1 MRTHHRLLIAAAIAL
16 CATPLPADTPPADA
30 PSPAYSL
37 LIDVPGYN
45 HAGTVVA
52 PMWPL
57 TDWLGASVEDGGE
70 WAIIRR
76 GRQVVYL
83 QLPRSMWTGAL
94 PIVPL
99 RTVAESVGAQVRY
112 HGAGSEIGAQLGHI
126 PVVELT
132 LEGRR
137 GLAIVH
143 AAPPLVVRA
152 IIDDVANDRIGIDY
166 LLRVSTLAGE
176 WAKTHEP
183 QFDEAHGF
191 AARWIT
197 GVLRRTDEGW
207 RYALRCSKVSHTR
220 AELAVAGIPLEV
232 ARQLGMEMED
242 L

>member
-1 MRTHHRLLIAAAIAL
+1 MRICHPLLIAAALAL
-16 CATPLPADTPPADA
+16 CAAPLVADTSA
-30 PSPAYSL
+30 PAYSL

-45 HAGTVVA
+45 HAGTAVA

-83 QLPRSMWTGAL
+83 QLPRSMWSSEL

-99 RTVAESVGAQVRY
+99 RTVAESVGAEVHY
-112 HGAGSEIGAQLGHI
+112 HGADSEIGAQLGHI

-132 LEGRR
+132 LEGKQ
-137 GLAIVH
+137 GLVIVH
-143 AAPPLVVRA
+143 GAPPAEVRA
-152 IIDDVANDRIGIDY
+152 IIDDVADDRIGIDY
-166 LLRVSTLAGE
+166 LLRVSALAGD

-183 QFDEAHGF
+183 QFDEACGF
-191 AARWIT
+191 TARYVT
-197 GVLRRTDEGW
+197 GVLQRTEEGW
-207 RYALRCSKVSHTR
+207 AYVLRSSKVSCTQ
-220 AELAVAGIPLEV
+220 AELAEAGIPLDV
-232 ARQLGMEMED
+232 AQQLGMEIEN

>member
-1 MRTHHRLLIAAAIAL
+1 MRICHHLLIATAIIL
-16 CATPLPADTPPADA
+16 CAAPLAADA
-30 PSPAYSL
+30 PAPQYSL

-76 GRQVVYL
+76 GHQVIYL
-83 QLPRSMWTGAL
+83 QLPRSMWTGEPA
-94 PIVPL
+94 IVPL

-112 HGAGSEIGAQLGHI
+112 HGADSEIGAQLGHI

-132 LEGRR
+132 LEGKQ
-137 GLAIVH
+137 GLVVVH
-143 AAPPLVVRA
+143 AAPPAVTTA
-152 IIDDVANDRIGIDY
+152 IIDDVADDRVGIDY
-166 LLRVSTLAGE
+166 LLRVSALAGD

-191 AARWIT
+191 AARYVT
-197 GVLRRTDEGW
+197 GVLQRTEEGW
-207 RYALRCSKVSHTR
+207 RYRLRSSKVSHPQ
-220 AELAVAGIPLEV
+220 AELAEAGIPLDV
-232 ARQLGMEMED
+232 AGQLGMEIED